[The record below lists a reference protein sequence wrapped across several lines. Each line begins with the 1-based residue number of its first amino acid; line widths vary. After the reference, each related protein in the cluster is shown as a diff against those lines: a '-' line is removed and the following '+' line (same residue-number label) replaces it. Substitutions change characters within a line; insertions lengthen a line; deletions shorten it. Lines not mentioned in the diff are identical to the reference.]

1 MQSLDVVLSTLAIVL
16 FVSPIAIALFLIGL
30 DLPRRWKTLRWRPFR
45 LILTALLLG
54 GLAVGM
60 HSHVQ
65 DVCANGPSSSSWFVI
80 AVVCGSGGR
89 SDWQESWMSRLQP
102 VPVLGWDDVRHDPLS
117 GGRCL
122 HRMSTPERGQT
133 PDKQRGAR

>member
-1 MQSLDVVLSTLAIVL
+1 MHSLDAVLSTLAIVL

-80 AVVCGSGGR
+80 AVVWFGLASILWERRKERPVANLGEQPSADSRSGPG
-89 SDWQESWMSRLQP
+89 
-102 VPVLGWDDVRHDPLS
+102 
-117 GGRCL
+117 
-122 HRMSTPERGQT
+122 
-133 PDKQRGAR
+133 

>member
-65 DVCANGPSSSSWFVI
+65 DVCANGPSSSGWIVI
-80 AVVCGSGGR
+80 AVVWFGLASMLWERRKERLAGKLDEQPPTGSR
-89 SDWQESWMSRLQP
+89 SG
-102 VPVLGWDDVRHDPLS
+102 LG
-117 GGRCL
+117 
-122 HRMSTPERGQT
+122 
-133 PDKQRGAR
+133 